1 MSHLGLFSA
10 YGVEVEY
17 MIVDARRMHVRPI
30 ADRVLV
36 DRDGEPVS
44 DLQFGPITWS
54 NELVNHV
61 IELKTSA
68 PVKSLAGLADQFHQN
83 VKAVDRRLAAFGARL
98 MPTGMHPWMHAAREK
113 QLWIGESREIYDA
126 FDRIFDCSGHGWSNV
141 QSMHLN
147 LPFNGD
153 EEFGR
158 LHAAVRLVLPLLPAI
173 AASSPI
179 VDSRRSEYLDARLH
193 AYEHNCDRVPSVCG
207 GVIPEPV
214 FTEADYRREIFA
226 PMFRDI
232 APHDPDEV
240 LQDEFLNS
248 RGAIARFD
256 RGSVEIR
263 LCDVQECAAADLAVC
278 ALVAHVTWR
287 LVEQLHSTTAEQ
299 QAVDSQRLRD
309 IFHDT
314 VRCGGDAVIGD
325 AGYLSHFGLRQ
336 QDSQQPVTAGDLWKH
351 LLSGDIATG
360 PAALPEDL
368 RPVAETIVESGSL
381 ASRIVAAVGDDVSP
395 ARLKSVYTKLCDCL
409 AGNKVFLVNTLV

>member
-10 YGVEVEY
+10 YGVELEY
-17 MIVDARRMHVRPI
+17 MIVDARRMNVRPI

-61 IELKTSA
+61 IELKTSG
-68 PVKSLAGLADQFHQN
+68 PVPSLSGLAEKFHQN
-83 VKAVDRRLAAFGARL
+83 VHSVDRRLAAFGARL

-113 QLWIGESREIYDA
+113 QLWIGDSREVYDA

-147 LPFNGD
+147 LPFKGD

-158 LHAAVRLVLPLLPAI
+158 LHAAVRLLLPILPAI

-193 AYEHNCDRVPSVCG
+193 AYEHNCDLVPSICG

-226 PMFRDI
+226 PMYRDI
-232 APHDPDEV
+232 APLDPDEV
-240 LQDEFLNS
+240 LQEEFLNS

-263 LCDVQECAAADLAVC
+263 LCDVQECASADLAVC
-278 ALVAHVTWR
+278 ALAAHVTWR
-287 LVEQLHSTTAEQ
+287 LVEQMHTTTADQ
-299 QAVDSQRLRD
+299 QAVESDRLRE
-309 IFHDT
+309 IFHQT
-314 VRCGGDAVIGD
+314 VRCGGDAEIAD
-325 AGYLSHFGLRQ
+325 AGYLAHFGLTQ
-336 QDSQQPVTAGDLWKH
+336 SDSRSPITAAELWKH
-351 LLSGDIATG
+351 LVSGDVATG
-360 PAALPEDL
+360 PAAIPEDL
-368 RPVAETIVESGSL
+368 RSFAEKIVEVGPL
-381 ASRIVAAVGDDVSP
+381 ASRILAAVGEDVTPS
-395 ARLKSVYTKLCDCL
+395 RLKSVYTKLCDCL
-409 AGNKVFLVNTLV
+409 AGNKLFLTNSLV